1 MGRRKGLVVRVAE
14 PVRFPAIEA
23 DAATLFPSRLQCV
36 TIAQRTISIASTS
49 STIGVRMMN
58 KPAGSRLEL
67 AVERGSEI
75 VVVLCSGKLVAG
87 VNDRFYREVG
97 ELIPGS
103 KRIVLDMTELTHMD
117 RTGIGTLVRL
127 YVSARSA
134 GCALQLRNM
143 GKSVRQLLGVTH
155 LIDVLA
161 VVGEN
166 NIRFG

>member
-1 MGRRKGLVVRVAE
+1 MSDK
-14 PVRFPAIEA
+14 
-23 DAATLFPSRLQCV
+23 AAGTC
-36 TIAQRTISIASTS
+36 
-49 STIGVRMMN
+49 
-58 KPAGSRLEL
+58 LEL
-67 AVERGSEI
+67 AVERCGDS
-75 VVVLCSGKLVAG
+75 VLVRCTGKLVAG

-103 KRIVLDMTELTHMD
+103 KRIVLDMAELTHMD
-117 RTGIGTLVRL
+117 STGIGTLVRL
-127 YVSARSA
+127 YVSAKST
-134 GCALQLRNM
+134 GCALQLRNI

>member
-1 MGRRKGLVVRVAE
+1 M
-14 PVRFPAIEA
+14 A
-23 DAATLFPSRLQCV
+23 DKAV
-36 TIAQRTISIASTS
+36 
-49 STIGVRMMN
+49 
-58 KPAGSRLEL
+58 GSCLEL
-67 AVERGSEI
+67 AVERCDDYI
-75 VVVLCSGKLVAG
+75 LVRCRGKLVAG

-103 KRIVLDMTELTHMD
+103 KRIVLEMTELTHMD
-117 RTGIGTLVRL
+117 STGIGTLVRL
-127 YVSARSA
+127 YVSAKSA
-134 GCALQLRNM
+134 GCALQLKNI

>member
-1 MGRRKGLVVRVAE
+1 MTDKAG
-14 PVRFPAIEA
+14 
-23 DAATLFPSRLQCV
+23 AT
-36 TIAQRTISIASTS
+36 
-49 STIGVRMMN
+49 G
-58 KPAGSRLEL
+58 LEL
-67 AVERGSEI
+67 AVERCGDS
-75 VVVLCSGKLVAG
+75 VLVRCSGRLVAG

-103 KRIVLDMTELTHMD
+103 KQIVLDMTELTHMD
-117 RTGIGTLVRL
+117 STGIGTLVRL
-127 YVSARSA
+127 YVSAKSA
-134 GCALQLRNM
+134 GCALQLKNI